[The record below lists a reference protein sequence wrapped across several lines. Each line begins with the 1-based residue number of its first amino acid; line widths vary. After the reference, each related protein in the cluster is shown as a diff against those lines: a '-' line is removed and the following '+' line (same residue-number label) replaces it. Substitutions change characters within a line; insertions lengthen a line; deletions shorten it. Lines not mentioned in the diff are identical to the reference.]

1 MQLTLLPAGNY
12 AITARVGGTR
22 GDPLAFPQL
31 VVRCAR
37 DGREVLHAAF
47 PPSPDTGQ
55 SWRVGFTIPSNC
67 TAQRIV
73 VRAASGIDGQVTAPW
88 IDDISVRPL
97 GGR

>member
-1 MQLTLLPAGNY
+1 
-12 AITARVGGTR
+12 
-22 GDPLAFPQL
+22 LAFPQL